1 MAAEVCGA
9 KLLAPVFGSSLY
21 VWASVMA
28 VTLLALSSGYF
39 YGARVSSRT
48 TDHKNELFRVLIVA
62 SVLILL
68 MPFISSFVLPYFRL
82 FSFTSVV
89 LLSTILLLFLPVF
102 LLGTSSPLF
111 IAIQSNE
118 LDTAGKVSGTVYAVS
133 TLGGILSTL
142 SCGFF
147 FIPELG
153 LKVTLIGFGL
163 LLFTAVF
170 LCLKKMKF
178 TAMLLATFALLTS
191 FVSFE
196 NKSNVLY
203 SSDGMMGLVTVEK
216 SDRVGK
222 ELLYLKVNGI
232 VQSEMDLATGRSAS
246 AYIQLLDSMIHPSIT
261 GSKALILGVGGGLTT
276 NLLIEKKYEVTGVEF
291 DPRILYAA
299 EKYFLMK
306 KNGPMLNQDARWF
319 LNHSFEKY
327 DLVLIDLY
335 KAEEPPSHVI
345 TLESLSQLKA
355 NLTGKG
361 ILLMNWHGYS
371 SGNLGAGTKIMKNT
385 LEKSGYFVKLIS
397 TSNKEDERN
406 IIFVASTNKEELNDI
421 VESVDLM
428 GNENVNDVNTDD
440 RPVLEKYNALAN
452 LRWRALYFHHS

>member
-39 YGARVSSRT
+39 YGARISSRT

-62 SVLILL
+62 SVLILF
-68 MPFISSFVLPYFRL
+68 MPFISSFVLPYFRT

-111 IAIQSNE
+111 ISIQSNQVE
-118 LDTAGKVSGTVYAVS
+118 NAGKVSGTVYAVS

-142 SCGFF
+142 SCGFY
-147 FIPELG
+147 FIPEFG
-153 LKVTLIGFGL
+153 LKATLIGFGL
-163 LLFTAVF
+163 MLFVAVF
-170 LCLKKMKF
+170 LCFKKMKF
-178 TAMLLATFALLTS
+178 ISMLIATFALLTS
-191 FVSFE
+191 FVSFVD
-196 NKSNVLY
+196 KSNILY
-203 SSDGMMGLVTVEK
+203 SSDGIMGLVTVEK
-216 SDRVGK
+216 SNRVGK

-246 AYIQLLDSMIHPSIT
+246 AYIQLLDSMIPPSIT

-276 NLLIEKKYEVTGVEF
+276 NLLIGKRFEVTGVEF
-291 DPRILYAA
+291 DPRVLYAA

-306 KNGPMLNQDARWF
+306 KNGPMLNEDARWF
-319 LNHSFEKY
+319 LNHSVEKY

-335 KAEEPPSHVI
+335 KAEEPPSHVV
-345 TLESLSQLKA
+345 TLESLTQLKT
-355 NLTGKG
+355 NLNENGV
-361 ILLMNWHGYS
+361 LYMNWHGYS
-371 SGNLGAGTKIMKNT
+371 SGDLGAGTKIMKNT
-385 LEKSGYFVKLIS
+385 LEKSGYSVKLIS
-397 TSNKEDERN
+397 NSNKEDERN
-406 IIFVASTNKEELNDI
+406 ILFIASLDKTQLKDI
-421 VESVDLM
+421 DENVEVI
-428 GNENVNDVNTDD
+428 GIENVNDVNTDD
-440 RPVLEKYNALAN
+440 KPVLEKYNALAN

>member
-261 GSKALILGVGGGLTT
+261 GSKALILGVGG
-276 NLLIEKKYEVTGVEF
+276 
-291 DPRILYAA
+291 
-299 EKYFLMK
+299 
-306 KNGPMLNQDARWF
+306 
-319 LNHSFEKY
+319 
-327 DLVLIDLY
+327 
-335 KAEEPPSHVI
+335 
-345 TLESLSQLKA
+345 
-355 NLTGKG
+355 
-361 ILLMNWHGYS
+361 
-371 SGNLGAGTKIMKNT
+371 
-385 LEKSGYFVKLIS
+385 
-397 TSNKEDERN
+397 
-406 IIFVASTNKEELNDI
+406 
-421 VESVDLM
+421 
-428 GNENVNDVNTDD
+428 
-440 RPVLEKYNALAN
+440 
-452 LRWRALYFHHS
+452 